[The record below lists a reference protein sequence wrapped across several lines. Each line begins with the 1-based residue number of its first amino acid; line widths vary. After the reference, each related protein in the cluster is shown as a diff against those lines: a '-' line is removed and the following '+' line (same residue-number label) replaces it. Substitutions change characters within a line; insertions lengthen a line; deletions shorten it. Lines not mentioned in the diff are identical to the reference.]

1 MLFQPRIFRSHGY
14 RCAQAAMKSVLGY
27 YSQRDLTF
35 SELDMLTGRKR
46 NELTYPVQIAKALLS
61 LGVVF
66 DYFTESGGL
75 KGFLE
80 TDPEEEM
87 KKIYGQYAER
97 LIGQTNFD
105 AVRDAVEMIYKSGK
119 FREIE
124 PGLADLESAISSEN
138 MPICLVNYDL
148 LVGRDNRF
156 NGHYLILHGFDEEN
170 LFYGDTG
177 PVSFSQSRL
186 IKKKRFLEIWKKMCW
201 FDYDTV
207 IVKPSNQFQK
217 NSR

>member
-1 MLFQPRIFRSHGY
+1 MLFQPRIFRSRGY

-27 YSQRDLTF
+27 YSQGDLTF
-35 SELDMLTGRKR
+35 SELDRLTGRKG

-61 LGVVF
+61 LGVDF
-66 DYFTESGGL
+66 DYFTESGRL

-87 KKIYGQYAER
+87 KRIYGQYAER

-105 AVRDAVEMIYKSGK
+105 AVRNAVEMIYKSGK

-124 PGLADLESAISSEN
+124 PGLADLESANSSEN

-148 LVGRDNRF
+148 LVGRDNQF
-156 NGHYLILHGFDEEN
+156 NGHYLILHGFDEEH

-177 PVSFSQSRL
+177 PVSFSQSRR

-207 IVKPSNQFQK
+207 IVKPSN
-217 NSR
+217 